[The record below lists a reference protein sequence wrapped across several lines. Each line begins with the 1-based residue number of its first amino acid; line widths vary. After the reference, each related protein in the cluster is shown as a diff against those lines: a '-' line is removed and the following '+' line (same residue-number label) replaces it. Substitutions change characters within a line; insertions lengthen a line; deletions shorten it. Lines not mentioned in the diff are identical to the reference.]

1 MVAANPQDAVSKE
14 NSSISRISL
23 NIWTLCD
30 GRFVARRGRPKTQD
44 RKTKDQTSLQKN
56 TGQNFPGHLV
66 RGNSGPAFS
75 ACGCGAAR
83 TDLCVV
89 DPGGEF
95 LGREAAEDER
105 VNGAEPGA
113 RQHRDDRLG
122 YHWHVD
128 EHAVARHH
136 AATLKHRRQ
145 LRHLRAR
152 TYTHNN
158 DNNEGGFLFQR
169 LSMLIQRFNPVLLH
183 DCFVDEVV
191 GHSS

>member
-1 MVAANPQDAVSKE
+1 MDD
-14 NSSISRISL
+14 SSL
-23 NIWTLCD
+23 GED
-30 GRFVARRGRPKTQD
+30 D
-44 RKTKDQTSLQKN
+44 RKRRTGKRRTKRHYRKIPDRIFQGIWSEEI
-56 TGQNFPGHLV
+56 LV
-66 RGNSGPAFS
+66 LRFQRAV
-75 ACGCGAAR
+75 AAR

-122 YHWHVD
+122 YHRHVD
-128 EHAVARHH
+128 EHAVALHH

-145 LRHLRAR
+145 LRYLRAR
-152 TYTHNN
+152 TYTYNN

>member
-1 MVAANPQDAVSKE
+1 MDTVRWTIRRSERTTE
-14 NSSISRISL
+14 NAGPENEGPNVTTEKCRTEFSRA
-23 NIWTLCD
+23 
-30 GRFVARRGRPKTQD
+30 F
-44 RKTKDQTSLQKN
+44 
-56 TGQNFPGHLV
+56 
-66 RGNSGPAFS
+66 GPAFS

-122 YHWHVD
+122 YHRHVD
-128 EHAVARHH
+128 EHAVALHH

-145 LRHLRAR
+145 LRYLRAR
-152 TYTHNN
+152 TYTYNN